1 MSDKISYVNIT
12 KNTEKPENEE
22 KKDIESN
29 GWTVLNKSSLKKL
42 KEIKEKKQKQQE
54 ENLKNYSLEDWYNL
68 CIKLANNWDNYRDTQ
83 NELLGDRSPYIDYKN
98 DIKKIVDEE
107 NYIQEEIYKIKNNYY
122 IEYDSDNNSDNETY
136 KGW

>member
-12 KNTEKPENEE
+12 KNIEKPENEE
-22 KKDIESN
+22 KKGIESN

-54 ENLKNYSLEDWYNL
+54 ENLKNYSSEDWYNL

-98 DIKKIVDEE
+98 DIQKIVDEE

-122 IEYDSDNNSDNETY
+122 MEYDSDNNSDNETY